1 MTKPIIASAREI
13 AADLRA
19 QENDVDATL
28 AGQARLIAR
37 LIESRTSAGLPAS
50 VGAEIVDQ
58 AIAAV
63 SQCGELR
70 RTVRGIHASLAA
82 MDIRAIGDEIDC
94 PNDIAGGLAVVPFER
109 ARPLSA

>member
-19 QENDVDATL
+19 HENDVDATL
-28 AGQARLIAR
+28 AGQARLISR
-37 LIESRTSAGLPAS
+37 LIEARKSAGLPAM

-82 MDIRAIGDEIDC
+82 IDIRAVGDESDC
-94 PNDIAGGLAVVPFER
+94 PVTGAASLAVVATSE
-109 ARPLSA
+109 AKSLTA